1 MKFYTLDRS
10 VTLEYSKIPIAFRV
24 ESMLEVSVVNKGLGG
39 IALEEKQVD
48 EPYIKDLATIPACS
62 PMEWHLSEDTSE
74 WKYIVA
80 IDEGLPVGGIV
91 VTDVREG
98 TVVHHDYRV
107 VPSYR
112 RTGIGRELMKR
123 ALDWSDSQGC
133 STILGQNQNT
143 NVPGCR
149 FMINQGYNLVGI
161 SIHGLRYIPELK
173 GETQLLWMMDR
184 SRPGGN

>member
-10 VTLEYSKIPIAFRV
+10 VTLEYSKIPIAFQV

-48 EPYIKDLATIPACS
+48 EPYIKDNDTIPGGS
-62 PMEWHLSEDTSE
+62 PIEWHLYYDTSD

-80 IDEGLPVGGIV
+80 IDEGIPVGGIV
-91 VTDVREG
+91 ITDIRDDSVT
-98 TVVHHDYRV
+98 HHDYRV

-112 RTGIGRELMKR
+112 RTGIGRELVKR

-133 STILGQNQNT
+133 STILCQNQNT

-161 SIHGLRYIPELK
+161 SIHAYALCPD
-173 GETQLLWMMDR
+173 ETQLLWMMDR